1 MKILEKINIILTFIA
16 LLLAIILLVS
26 LIFKANNNYDINK
39 DGRVDS
45 LDMLLLRQYLIEG
58 ND

>member
-1 MKILEKINIILTFIA
+1 MKNLEKINIILIFIA

-26 LIFKANNNYDINK
+26 CIVKDNNNYDINK

>member
-16 LLLAIILLVS
+16 LLLALILLVS
-26 LIFKANNNYDINK
+26 LIFKVNNNYDINK

-45 LDMLLLRQYLIEG
+45 LDMLLLRQYLIE
-58 ND
+58 N

>member
-1 MKILEKINIILTFIA
+1 MKILEKINIILIFIA

-26 LIFKANNNYDINK
+26 LIFKVNNNYDINK

>member
-1 MKILEKINIILTFIA
+1 MKKLEKINIILTFIA

-26 LIFKANNNYDINK
+26 LIFKVNNNYDINK

-45 LDMLLLRQYLIEG
+45 LDMLLLRQYLIE
-58 ND
+58 N

>member
-1 MKILEKINIILTFIA
+1 MKKLEKINIILIFIA
-16 LLLAIILLVS
+16 LLLVIILLVS

>member
-1 MKILEKINIILTFIA
+1 MKKLEKINIILTFVA
-16 LLLAIILLVS
+16 LLLAITLLVS
-26 LIFKANNNYDINK
+26 LIFKVNNNYDINK

-45 LDMLLLRQYLIEG
+45 LDMLLLRQYLIER

>member
-1 MKILEKINIILTFIA
+1 MKNLEKINIILIFIA

-26 LIFKANNNYDINK
+26 LIFKVSNNYDINK

-45 LDMLLLRQYLIEG
+45 LDMLLLRQYLIE
-58 ND
+58 N